1 MKTIKTILIL
11 LTILTLSNCASSY
24 KAINP
29 KSINYISKSE
39 SKNVKLEYKYNLL
52 NKKYT
57 KKELDEKVSI
67 VAIKITNNS
76 GKDLLFGNNIKLTYE
91 NGNEIYIMENDKV
104 FKTIKQNSTPNLLY
118 FLLTPL
124 TFTVSATGSEPK
136 SFPIGYVIGPGLAL
150 GNIIVSETANKK
162 FKNEMLEYNIN
173 GSLIKKNETKYGLIG
188 IISNSF
194 ESIKLKI
201 E

>member
-1 MKTIKTILIL
+1 
-11 LTILTLSNCASSY
+11 
-24 KAINP
+24 
-29 KSINYISKSE
+29 
-39 SKNVKLEYKYNLL
+39 
-52 NKKYT
+52 
-57 KKELDEKVSI
+57 
-67 VAIKITNNS
+67 
-76 GKDLLFGNNIKLTYE
+76 
-91 NGNEIYIMENDKV
+91 MENDKV

-150 GNIIVSETANKK
+150 RNIIVSETANKK

-173 GSLIKKNETKYGLIG
+173 GTLIKKNETKYGLIG

>member
-173 GSLIKKNETKYGLIG
+173 GTLIKKNETKYGLIG

>member
-57 KKELDEKVSI
+57 KKELNEKVSI

-150 GNIIVSETANKK
+150 RNIIVSETANKK

-173 GSLIKKNETKYGLIG
+173 GTLIKKNETKYGLIG

>member
-1 MKTIKTILIL
+1 
-11 LTILTLSNCASSY
+11 LTVLTLSNCASSY

-29 KSINYISKSE
+29 KSLNYISKSE
-39 SKNVKLEYKYNLL
+39 TKNVKLEYKYNLL

-57 KKELDEKVSI
+57 KKELNEKVSI
-67 VAIKITNNS
+67 VAVKITNNS
-76 GKDLLFGNNIKLTYE
+76 EEDLLFGNDIKLTYE
-91 NGNEIYIMENDKV
+91 NGNEIYIMNNDKV
-104 FKTIKQNSTPNLLY
+104 FKSIKQNSTPNLLY

-150 GNIIVSETANKK
+150 GNIIVSGTANKK
-162 FKNEMLEYNIN
+162 FKNEILEYNIN
-173 GSLIKKNETKYGLIG
+173 GTIIKKNETKYGLIG

>member
-150 GNIIVSETANKK
+150 RNIIVSETANKK

-173 GSLIKKNETKYGLIG
+173 GTLIKKNETKYGLIG